1 MSYFFI
7 ESKLNGLVLDI
18 AYAEKG
24 GKITTY
30 GRHGGD
36 NQLWQ
41 LSGGMLIS
49 KTGYVMDVKGASR
62 SPGAQVIAWSKTG
75 GDNQQWRI
83 DGERIVS
90 IVTGFCLDV
99 RGGNMAPGTE
109 VIVNKITG
117 NSNQTFKIVYEQ

>member
-1 MSYFFI
+1 
-7 ESKLNGLVLDI
+7 
-18 AYAEKG
+18 
-24 GKITTY
+24 
-30 GRHGGD
+30 
-36 NQLWQ
+36 
-41 LSGGMLIS
+41 MLLS
-49 KTGYVMDVKGASR
+49 KTGYVMDVKDASR